1 MIFSETIEKQ
11 IGAKT
16 VTYNV
21 YLDGE
26 DRYEIPTHIDADKMI
41 AVMKRDINK
50 NTAQPYTNT
59 KENIE

>member
-1 MIFSETIEKQ
+1 MILSETIEKK

-26 DRYEIPTHIDADKMI
+26 DRYEIPAHIDADKML
-41 AVMKRDINK
+41 AVMKRDINRDK
-50 NTAQPYTNT
+50 QPSA
-59 KENIE
+59 E

>member
-1 MIFSETIEKQ
+1 MILSETIEKK

-26 DRYEIPTHIDADKMI
+26 DRYEIPTHIDAEKMI
-41 AVMKRDINK
+41 AMIKKDINK
-50 NTAQPYTNT
+50 DTQPSA
-59 KENIE
+59 E